1 MKARA
6 IELAGLT
13 IGLAKV
19 TITGAEAFLR
29 EPNSALMEPKTKSGL
44 ALAKKPTL
52 TEVHETG
59 WCLKATLSFRGV
71 TS

>member
-1 MKARA
+1 MMKARA

-29 EPNSALMEPKTKSGL
+29 EPNSKS
-44 ALAKKPTL
+44 T
-52 TEVHETG
+52 
-59 WCLKATLSFRGV
+59 
-71 TS
+71 